1 MIREPQWQRLS
12 QLVAQLDDQPQLA
25 AELRGLLGE
34 LREELDRSQRRSER
48 TINQLS
54 QAGRLIEL
62 GTMAAAVFHE
72 MNQPLLGIKGFAE
85 LIQENTGGGDPQK
98 LVSWA
103 HEIRKQ
109 VQRLQQMQRHVTD
122 FLRPRPA
129 DAGQPTELRV
139 ALDEALKLFE
149 HRISK
154 KKIALGISLPD
165 ELPPVR
171 IARQQL
177 SQILINLIGNA
188 VDALEG
194 QTDRALRI
202 VARGGGDG
210 QPVRVLIADSGGG
223 IPAEVRER
231 LFEPFCSSKGEHG
244 SGLGL
249 YIAQRLAEQSGGEL
263 RLIDP
268 DRLRWKQP
276 PSTAFELQLPVAEPP
291 AKAEPQPPAA
301 PPRDPAA
308 IQTRRQLTEQ
318 MQQFGRTIP
327 VSRRVLV
334 VDDEE
339 VIRRILDEFLSG
351 QSILADVVSSS
362 EEALE
367 KLEQVDYAVVV
378 TDKNLPGIDGIE
390 LLERIKQRWPRIEV
404 LIITGYAS
412 VESALSAI
420 ELGAFD
426 YIPKP
431 FPSLGLVGNK
441 VRGALDRH
449 AFEQKVHAMIA
460 FMTNTVKAL
469 QAERGGAADDR
480 VAGKLRE
487 MLDRFHAGQD
497 APGRVLVVG
506 PEGLAAQAGKL
517 GLAASRMDSL
527 EQALQEVRAGDVQV
541 LVYLEAPGQPD
552 GADVVQQLQQIDPGV
567 GVLLI
572 AREGNL
578 NRVVAALGM
587 GVGDYLIHPVEGR
600 EMFDRRLQRL
610 VARQGQVRRYR
621 NLIEALKEIN
631 VSLMSEQ

>member
-1 MIREPQWQRLS
+1 
-12 QLVAQLDDQPQLA
+12 
-25 AELRGLLGE
+25 
-34 LREELDRSQRRSER
+34 
-48 TINQLS
+48 
-54 QAGRLIEL
+54 
-62 GTMAAAVFHE
+62 
-72 MNQPLLGIKGFAE
+72 
-85 LIQENTGGGDPQK
+85 
-98 LVSWA
+98 
-103 HEIRKQ
+103 
-109 VQRLQQMQRHVTD
+109 
-122 FLRPRPA
+122 
-129 DAGQPTELRV
+129 
-139 ALDEALKLFE
+139 
-149 HRISK
+149 
-154 KKIALGISLPD
+154 
-165 ELPPVR
+165 
-171 IARQQL
+171 
-177 SQILINLIGNA
+177 
-188 VDALEG
+188 
-194 QTDRALRI
+194 
-202 VARGGGDG
+202 
-210 QPVRVLIADSGGG
+210 
-223 IPAEVRER
+223 
-231 LFEPFCSSKGEHG
+231 
-244 SGLGL
+244 
-249 YIAQRLAEQSGGEL
+249 
-263 RLIDP
+263 
-268 DRLRWKQP
+268 
-276 PSTAFELQLPVAEPP
+276 
-291 AKAEPQPPAA
+291 
-301 PPRDPAA
+301 
-308 IQTRRQLTEQ
+308 

-339 VIRRILDEFLSG
+339 VIRRILGEFFAG

-362 EEALE
+362 EEALD
-367 KLEQVDYAVVV
+367 KLEQVEYAAVV

-390 LLERIKQRWPRIEV
+390 LLERIKQRWPRVEV

-469 QAERGGAADDR
+469 QAERGAGADER

-487 MLDRFHAGQD
+487 MLDRYHAGQH
-497 APGRVLVVG
+497 AQGRVLVVG

-517 GLAASRMDSL
+517 GLAASRMENL
-527 EQALQEVRAGDVQV
+527 EQALQEVRAGGVQV

-552 GADVVQQLQQIDPGV
+552 GADVVQRLQQIDPGV

-578 NRVVAALGM
+578 NRIVAAMGM

-610 VARQGQVRRYR
+610 VARQQQVQRYR

-631 VSLMSEQ
+631 VSLMAEQ

>member
-1 MIREPQWQRLS
+1 MIREPQWQRLN
-12 QLVAQLDDQPQLA
+12 QLVEQLDDRPQQA
-25 AELRGLLGE
+25 AEIRGLLGE
-34 LREELDRSQRRSER
+34 LREELDRSRQRSER
-48 TINQLS
+48 TITQLS
-54 QAGRLIEL
+54 HAGRLIEL

-85 LIQENTGGGDPQK
+85 LIQENTGGGDPAK

-122 FLRPRPA
+122 FLRPQPA

-139 ALDEALKLFE
+139 ALDEAFKLFE
-149 HRISK
+149 HRIEK
-154 KKIALGISLPD
+154 KKIALGVNLPD
-165 ELPPVR
+165 GLPPVR
-171 IARQQL
+171 IERQQL

-194 QTDRALRI
+194 QTERSLRI
-202 VARGGGDG
+202 VARGGSG
-210 QPVRVLIADSGGG
+210 QPVRMLIADSGSG
-223 IPAEVRER
+223 IPAGVRER
-231 LFEPFCSSKGEHG
+231 LFEPFCSSKGERG

-268 DRLRWKQP
+268 ARLRWKQP
-276 PSTAFELQLPVAEPP
+276 PSTAFELQLPVAETE
-291 AKAEPQPPAA
+291 AGAEPAAPAA
-301 PPRDPAA
+301 PPHDPAA
-308 IQTRRQLTEQ
+308 IRTRRQLTEQ

-339 VIRRILDEFLSG
+339 VIRRILGEFFAG

-362 EEALE
+362 EEALD
-367 KLEQVDYAVVV
+367 KLEQVEYAAVV

-390 LLERIKQRWPRIEV
+390 LLERIKQRWPRVEV

-469 QAERGGAADDR
+469 QAERGAGADER

-487 MLDRFHAGQD
+487 MLDRYHAGQH
-497 APGRVLVVG
+497 AQGRVLVVG

-517 GLAASRMDSL
+517 GLAASRMENL
-527 EQALQEVRAGDVQV
+527 EQALQEVRAGGVQV

-552 GADVVQQLQQIDPGV
+552 GADVVQRLQQIDPGV

-578 NRVVAALGM
+578 NRIVAAMGM

-610 VARQGQVRRYR
+610 VARQQQVQRYR

-631 VSLMSEQ
+631 VSLMAEQ

>member
-1 MIREPQWQRLS
+1 MTSEIQWQRLN
-12 QLVAQLDDQPQLA
+12 QLVEQLGDRPQLA
-25 AELRGLLGE
+25 GELRGLLGE
-34 LREELDRSQRRSER
+34 LREDLDRSQQRSER

-54 QAGRLIEL
+54 HAGRLIEL

-85 LIQENTGGGDPQK
+85 LIQENTGGGDPEK

-122 FLRPRPA
+122 FLRPQPA
-129 DAGQPTELRV
+129 DAGQATELRL
-139 ALDEALKLFE
+139 ALDEAFKLFE
-149 HRISK
+149 HRIEK
-154 KKIALGISLPD
+154 KKIALGVSLPD
-165 ELPPVR
+165 GLPPVG

-194 QTDRALRI
+194 QTERSLRI
-202 VARGGGDG
+202 VARGGDG
-210 QPVRVLIADSGGG
+210 QPVRMLIADSGSG

-249 YIAQRLAEQSGGEL
+249 YIAQRLAEQSGGGL

-268 DRLRWKQP
+268 ERLHWKQP
-276 PSTAFELQLPVAEPP
+276 PSTAFELQLPVAEPQ
-291 AKAEPQPPAA
+291 ANTETQPPAA

-308 IQTRRQLTEQ
+308 IQTRRQLSEQ

-339 VIRRILDEFLSG
+339 VIRRILSEFFAG

-362 EEALE
+362 EEALD
-367 KLEQVDYAVVV
+367 KLEQVEYAAVV

-390 LLERIKQRWPRIEV
+390 LLERIKQSWPRVEV

-431 FPSLGLVGNK
+431 FPSLGLVGDK

-469 QAERGGAADDR
+469 QAERGDANDQGA
-480 VAGKLRE
+480 GELRE
-487 MLDRFHAGQD
+487 MLDRYQTGQD
-497 APGRVLVVG
+497 GPGRVLVVG

-527 EQALQEVRAGDVQV
+527 EQALQEVRAGAVQV
-541 LVYLEAPGQPD
+541 LVYLETPGQPD

-578 NRVVAALGM
+578 NRIVTALGM

-610 VARQGQVRRYR
+610 VDRQQQVQRYR

-631 VSLMSEQ
+631 VSLMTEQ